1 MPIHLLGSERVQYLL
16 ELGKEKKPKKQMN
29 FPSQGPYLKKK
40 KKNWGRSGR
49 KGGEL
54 EVSAFGSI
62 WLQTWKQG
70 LYHWDNFEV
79 RAYHPSPRALNH
91 ITES

>member
-40 KKNWGRSGR
+40 KRIGEGVVGR
-49 KGGEL
+49 
-54 EVSAFGSI
+54 A
-62 WLQTWKQG
+62 
-70 LYHWDNFEV
+70 
-79 RAYHPSPRALNH
+79 
-91 ITES
+91 ES